1 MSHPS
6 ALSGV
11 FGQPFAQ
18 QVAFFRQK
26 LDRLVPTQRWDDMQ
40 GEAHDTGFMVAGA
53 AEADLLTDLAAAV
66 DKAIAEGRGLDEFR
80 ADFKAIVARNGWTG
94 WTGEGSVQGE
104 AWRVKT
110 ILRTNAYTSYSA
122 GRHAQLLEGDFA
134 FWVYRHGDSREPRPQ
149 HLDWN
154 GLMLPPSHA
163 FWIKFYPPSD
173 WGCSCYV
180 VGARSERG
188 AKRLGGDPAKQ
199 LAPGWDRPDP
209 ATGEPKGIGKGWG
222 YAPGRSVAQT
232 VQAMAGKVRHWDYQI
247 AKAYLVSL
255 PAATSDALSDAYR
268 SLPSTADDLRR
279 YAQRVLVPDPDLPDL
294 PPVRTM
300 GLVRSDQAAEI
311 ARLKDG
317 LDVRG
322 FDYTIAPDLTR
333 HVFNDHGPAS
343 KDPHKISADDF
354 ALLPRILSDPDTIEV
369 GQDSS
374 LGNLKRVLFQK
385 VLNGRQYEAV
395 MEIRGGRRSLYL
407 KTFYVVRNV
416 R

>member
-11 FGQPFAQ
+11 FGHPFPQ

-26 LDRLVPTQRWDDMQ
+26 LGRLVPTQRWDDMQ

-66 DKAIAEGRGLDEFR
+66 DKAIAEGRGIEEFR
-80 ADFKAIVARNGWTG
+80 ADFRSIVARNGWTG
-94 WTGEGSVQGE
+94 WTGEGTVQGE

-110 ILRTNAYTSYSA
+110 ILRTNAYTSYAA
-122 GRHAQLLEGDFA
+122 GRLAQLEDGDFA
-134 FWVYRHGDSREPRPQ
+134 FWVYRHGGSREPRPQ

-180 VGARSERG
+180 VGAHSERS
-188 AKRLGGDPAKQ
+188 AKHMGGNPAKQ

-232 VQAMAGKVRHWDYQI
+232 VQAMAGKVRNWDYAI
-247 AKAYLVSL
+247 AKAYMAKL
-255 PAATSDALSDAYR
+255 PRDQADAISDAYR
-268 SLPSTADDLRR
+268 ALPSTSDDARR
-279 YAQRVLVPDPDLPDL
+279 FAQAIEQGRPPAGDA
-294 PPVRTM
+294 PVRTL
-300 GLVRSDQAAEI
+300 GLVPADQEAEVTALTGRSV
-311 ARLKDG
+311 DG
-317 LDVRG
+317 YDFRVSQ
-322 FDYTIAPDLTR
+322 DAVR
-333 HVFNDHGPAS
+333 HVLDAHGTEQTEAPRGQRAV
-343 KDPHKISADDF
+343 SADDF
-354 ALLPRILSDPDTIEV
+354 GLLPAILSAPDAIEGPDTSNIGETLV
-369 GQDSS
+369 HYVRTIGGQ
-374 LGNLKRVLFQK
+374 RYTATF
-385 VLNGRQYEAV
+385 AV
-395 MEIRGGRRSLYL
+395 NRTFRSLSL
-407 KTFYVVRNV
+407 KTLFVRIGK
-416 R
+416 